1 MQDSKNSNKEQRHRN
16 TYQYINTFIK
26 FSSLPTHIRIMLS
39 ILNIQIMHS
48 FITIYRTVYPKM
60 KLR

>member
-1 MQDSKNSNKEQRHRN
+1 MSMATQWKLLRNKEHKHRN

-26 FSSLPTHIRIMLS
+26 FLSLPTHIRIMLS

-48 FITIYRTVYPKM
+48 FHYN
-60 KLR
+60 